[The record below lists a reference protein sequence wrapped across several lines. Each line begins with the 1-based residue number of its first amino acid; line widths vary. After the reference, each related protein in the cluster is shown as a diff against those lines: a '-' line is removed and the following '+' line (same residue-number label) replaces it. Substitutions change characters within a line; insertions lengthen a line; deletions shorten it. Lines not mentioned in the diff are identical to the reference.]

1 MITLTDSEKE
11 FVREKLKP
19 YLQKN
24 DWQKVRELA
33 PENVLAFLSENDF
46 PIFAGLTKITKGILD
61 GSDVMKVTVP
71 NEIEVIGD
79 GAFKYCDKLSTV
91 IIGDNVEKIGEG
103 AFLGTGISK
112 IVIPESVTTLGKDAF
127 KACANLKLVYLPDS
141 ITTLP
146 EGLFTNCP
154 DDIEI
159 RAHSRK
165 DMPKSKH
172 LKCPKN
178 ELEWYTQHL
187 KALTPDME
195 GLAEVDWEK

>member
-11 FVREKLKP
+11 FIRTKLKP

-33 PENVLAFLSENDF
+33 SENILAFLSDNDF
-46 PIFAGLTKITKGILD
+46 PIFTGLTKIPQGIID
-61 GSDVMKVTVP
+61 HSGVMKITIP
-71 NEIEVIGD
+71 NEIEAIGD
-79 GAFKYCDKLSTV
+79 RAFLRCENLSAV
-91 IIGDNVEKIGEG
+91 IFGDNVERIGAA
-103 AFLGTGISK
+103 AFANTGISK
-112 IVIPESVTTLGKDAF
+112 IVLPNSVTALGTGAF
-127 KACANLKLVYLPDS
+127 KHCSNLKAVYLPDS
-141 ITTLP
+141 VTTLP
-146 EGLFTNCP
+146 ENLFKGCP

-165 DMPKSKH
+165 DMPKSKM

-178 ELEWYTQHL
+178 EVDWYIQHL
-187 KALTPDME
+187 KVLTPDME